1 MKRLIRALIID
12 DEPIARQTIRLL
24 LSEDPDIEIVGECT
38 NGLEAVESIRTTAPD
53 LIFLDIQMPGASGFE
68 VLRQL
73 DPGQVPEVVF
83 VTAYDNFAVKAFE
96 VHALDYLLKPFTD
109 DRFRGALQ
117 RVKEH
122 VRERDDREAG
132 KRILAFLET
141 YQGDTESPASG
152 KKDTSTGQ
160 RFLSRFLVRSTGRV
174 DVVKV
179 DDVDW
184 IEAEGNYVKRSGKGK
199 PHLLRE
205 KIGEIEKQLDPNIFV
220 RIHRSTI
227 VRINGIRLLRPLE
240 NGEYHLIMEND
251 VKLVVSRSYRDRV
264 LKVLKRPGLTAP

>member
-184 IEAEGNYVKRSGKGK
+184 IEAEGNYVKLSGKGK